1 MKRRSI
7 AAGLL
12 AAALLSGAALGHAAT
27 TVTGAVTA
35 PLVVDE
41 ALLKSLPQVTVS
53 VSFQTDHGAE
63 KGTYTGAALWD
74 VLQKAGLVNAPG
86 KNTVLRHSVLVTG
99 SDGYEA
105 ALAIG
110 EIAPDLEAKHVILA
124 YEAGKPPALQ
134 DLRLVVPGDAHGGRS
149 VKDVVTI
156 EVK

>member
-1 MKRRSI
+1 MRRSI
-7 AAGLL
+7 VAGLL
-12 AAALLSGAALGHAAT
+12 AAVLLSGAAFGQATT

-41 ALLKSLPQVTVS
+41 ALIKSLPQVTVKMWRFRPTM
-53 VSFQTDHGAE
+53 VPE
-63 KGTYTGAALWD
+63 KGTYAGAALWD

-86 KNTVLRHSVLVTG
+86 KNTVLRHAILVTG
-99 SDGYEA
+99 SDGYA
-105 ALAIG
+105 VALAIG

-124 YEAGKPPALQ
+124 YEAGKPPAPQ